1 MYNLTM
7 NHINLDLLLGIRSG
21 TEPINEKNNKK
32 GLKLEEETANV
43 VKKHAQTS
51 DVRYLFTQ
59 KRLKY
64 NNLLSA
70 KAEAQ
75 MAKMKYQ
82 YFENGE
88 QTGKC

>member
-1 MYNLTM
+1 MVQSQSMKRT
-7 NHINLDLLLGIRSG
+7 
-21 TEPINEKNNKK
+21 TKK
-32 GLKLEEETANV
+32 VIKLEEETANV

-51 DVRYLFTQ
+51 DVCYLFTQ

-70 KAEAQ
+70 KAEAH

-82 YFENGE
+82 YFDNGE
-88 QTGKC
+88 RTGKC